1 MAEESKDSAEG
12 DIDKTLLEH
21 FETKRNSYK
30 LDMIKYKAL
39 FDGDHNNDYYLF
51 LYLGSIMN
59 FIESHNEGCL
69 SPLGMKS
76 LELDISYIIKNLNTE
91 GKELDQKDLVRL
103 SLNVLASYAVCV
115 LVTGMISFSREEPKA
130 FFQLN
135 PFPTGI
141 QDDFEMLQEKALKMV
156 SLLKNILDVYTVKLD
171 SKHRKVFNEEKV
183 KGFVKQIYDE
193 SAIRIGSAGLPSSIS
208 QAKAMN

>member
-1 MAEESKDSAEG
+1 MTEESKKPAEA
-12 DIDKTLLEH
+12 DIDKTLNEH
-21 FETKRNSYK
+21 FESKRNVYK

-39 FDGDHNNDYYLF
+39 YDENHSNDYYLF

-59 FIESHNEGCL
+59 FIESHNDGCL
-69 SPLGMKS
+69 SSFGMKS
-76 LELDISYIIKNLNTE
+76 LELDISYIIKDLNTE

-103 SLNVLASYAVCV
+103 SLNVLASYAICV
-115 LVTGMISFSREEPKA
+115 LVSGMISFSKEEPKA

-141 QDDFEMLQEKALKMV
+141 QDDFEMLQEKALSMIPT
-156 SLLKNILDVYTVKLD
+156 LKHILDVYTLKLD

-193 SAIRIGSAGLPSSIS
+193 SAIRIGSAGLPSSV
-208 QAKAMN
+208 AKAKCMN